1 MWWGSALLPI
11 LILLPLLGSL
21 LGQNHHCWVSGLT
34 LETLLG
40 LQAALTLRPF
50 HSPSVKP
57 SSGSSLGKQRSSFVQ
72 EPSCN
77 HMQLL
82 GWDLP
87 VNLVFRTLFFFFF
100 NALAQS
106 LNLGLAISE
115 CSSRLAVSG
124 AGPSGPRCSSSIL
137 ASSPPLFRFLAA
149 SPGALYG
156 AEPRV

>member
-21 LGQNHHCWVSGLT
+21 LGQKHHYWVSGLT

-50 HSPSVKP
+50 HSPSVKL

-87 VNLVFRTLFFFFF
+87 VNLVFRTLFFLCAGTEPELGVGYLRMQLKAGSLRGR
-100 NALAQS
+100 ALWTKM
-106 LNLGLAISE
+106 
-115 CSSRLAVSG
+115 
-124 AGPSGPRCSSSIL
+124 
-137 ASSPPLFRFLAA
+137 F
-149 SPGALYG
+149 
-156 AEPRV
+156 